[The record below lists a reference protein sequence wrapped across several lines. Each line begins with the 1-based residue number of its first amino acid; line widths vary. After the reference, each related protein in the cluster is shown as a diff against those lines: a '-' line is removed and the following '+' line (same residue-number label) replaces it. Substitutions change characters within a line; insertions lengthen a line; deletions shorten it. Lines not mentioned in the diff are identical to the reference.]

1 MNLTE
6 RQKEIATGL
15 TILLAI
21 GLGFGA
27 GEAALRIVQMA
38 KFGTPTTVEE
48 SVNFA
53 IDAVTGL
60 RLPVPGSTHGRINYN
75 SLGFRGPELQVPKPD
90 GALRIAYLGSSTTL
104 DPYSS
109 DSGSWTAVAT
119 EVLQQ
124 AVENCEIDYLNA
136 GVAGFATDRMLRYF
150 DGRVRQA
157 EPDVVV
163 VVPSDINLD
172 LDSYMVRHGL
182 HDGLHYRPSWL
193 ARHSVLWSKLE
204 MNATIIKRQRA
215 AMRSNGRDDIP
226 VSEIVPAFDRRL
238 RALVSAIRMNGSQP
252 VLLMMGGQVRRGQ
265 SKSDQVE
272 AAATDLFYMPY
283 ITIEGLLD
291 VKDQYARVV
300 RRVGSDLQVPVIA
313 LRSTVPAD
321 KEHYRDSSHYT
332 PVGSAKA
339 GRAIGEALR
348 DLPAMRERIDR
359 CAAARTEGS

>member
-109 DSGSWTAVAT
+109 DSESWTAVAT